1 LVWLGNFPLKT
12 IDSIFNSILLKI
24 KKNDIFGKESLHQ
37 SGGKGGGGPM
47 TLLGILL
54 VVVTCLVAIGI
65 GYVANENVRNFDEST
80 HVDFLGQKDEG
91 GGKDGAEGLRQ
102 GKTIG

>member
-1 LVWLGNFPLKT
+1 
-12 IDSIFNSILLKI
+12 
-24 KKNDIFGKESLHQ
+24 
-37 SGGKGGGGPM
+37 M

>member
-1 LVWLGNFPLKT
+1 
-12 IDSIFNSILLKI
+12 LLKI
-24 KKNDIFGKESLHQ
+24 KKNDIFVKKSFISKP
-37 SGGKGGGGPM
+37 SGEKGGGPM

-65 GYVANENVRNFDEST
+65 GYVANENVRNFDESS

-91 GGKDGAEGLRQ
+91 GGKDEAGGLRQ

>member
-1 LVWLGNFPLKT
+1 MIYSEKRL
-12 IDSIFNSILLKI
+12 SIKAAE
-24 KKNDIFGKESLHQ
+24 K
-37 SGGKGGGGPM
+37 GGGPM

-65 GYVANENVRNFDEST
+65 GYVANENVRNFDESN